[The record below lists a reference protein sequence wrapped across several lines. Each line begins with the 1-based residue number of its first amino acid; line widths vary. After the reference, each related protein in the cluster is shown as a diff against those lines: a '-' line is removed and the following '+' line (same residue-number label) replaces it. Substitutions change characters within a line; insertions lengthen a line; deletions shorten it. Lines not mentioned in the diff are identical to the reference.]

1 MTNYEMKKLAKELL
15 ENHMGYTVPTSRIVP
30 LEFSENE
37 AGCNY
42 LLFKL
47 TTSVVTYAY
56 RNNIAFGK
64 SLVVFKNMD
73 CKTECVFTMNIP
85 KRKMQRRVPDRANA
99 LPVMHRK

>member
-1 MTNYEMKKLAKELL
+1 MTKCEMKELAKELL
-15 ENHMGYTVPTSRIVP
+15 EKHMGFTVPTSRIVP

-37 AGCNY
+37 AGCNC

-73 CKTECVFTMNIP
+73 CQNGMCIYDEYSEK
-85 KRKMQRRVPDRANA
+85 KNA
-99 LPVMHRK
+99 TQSDGQG